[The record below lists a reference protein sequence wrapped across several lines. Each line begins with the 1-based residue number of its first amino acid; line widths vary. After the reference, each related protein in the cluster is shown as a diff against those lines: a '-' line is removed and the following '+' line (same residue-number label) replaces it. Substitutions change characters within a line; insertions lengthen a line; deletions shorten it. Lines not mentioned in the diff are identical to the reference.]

1 MTILDDCA
9 IRLGDNMNRKGLRR
23 GRPESRAGGIRRK
36 RTGHGRIPPL
46 SQRAAS
52 DETGRPG
59 WMETAAR
66 KAGFTAGSGHAAS
79 RGYGTTFREAF
90 NDWFSA
96 AAESRKGGGTVREI
110 TDCALAFR
118 EGYSA
123 GSGIPPKEIP
133 LPLQRSASA
142 VVTASNE
149 EKTLPLV
156 LSELEKLP
164 LQEIMVVL
172 NGCTDGS
179 LEAVFRHPRV
189 LKLHYPERLGHDVGR
204 AVGAKTVRGET
215 ILFVDGD
222 LPVVAEELAP
232 FLLAVD
238 RGTDM
243 ALNDITPFLPPFPQ
257 QDEVTRSKT
266 LLNLLLGRPDLRANS
281 LTAVPHAL
289 SRKLIDAIGTP
300 ALAVPPKAQA
310 LAIARGFEVT
320 APSAVNVLRKNRI
333 RAGNTGAGNAVAKLI
348 VGDHIEALETVMQ
361 MKGIRLDTTR
371 LSRSELAKARNA
383 R

>member
-1 MTILDDCA
+1 MD
-9 IRLGDNMNRKGLRR
+9 RKGLRR
-23 GRPESRAGGIRRK
+23 SRPESHAGGRRRK
-36 RTGHGRIPPL
+36 RAGHGRIPPL

-52 DETGRPG
+52 DKTERPG
-59 WMETAAR
+59 WRATAAR

-79 RGYGTTFREAF
+79 RGCGTSFKEAF
-90 NDWFSA
+90 NDWFTT

-123 GSGIPPKEIP
+123 GSGIPPSEIP

-164 LQEIMVVL
+164 LQEIVVVL

-179 LEAVFRHPRV
+179 LEAVSRHPRL
-189 LKLHYPERLGHDVGR
+189 LKLNYAERLGHDVGR
-204 AVGAKTVRGET
+204 AVGAKAVRGET

-222 LPVVAEELAP
+222 LPVQAEELAP

-238 RGTDM
+238 LGTDM
-243 ALNDITPFLPPFPQ
+243 ALNDIMPFLPPFPQ
-257 QDEVTRSKT
+257 QDEVTRSKM
-266 LLNLLLGRPDLRANS
+266 LLNLLLGRPDLQANS

-300 ALAVPPKAQA
+300 TLAVPPKAQA